1 MAKCYFKLPEDFLLK
16 LSRLGDRTDE
26 ITEKALEAGGAVV
39 ADKVRGNLESVIGA
53 NVKTESRSTGQLA
66 SALGV
71 SPPKLNRDGN
81 FDVKI
86 GFSEPRRGGESNAK
100 IANILEYGKHGQPPK
115 PFLKPAKS
123 ASRNECVEAMRRVF
137 EEEVEKV

>member
-1 MAKCYFKLPEDFLLK
+1 MAKCDFKLPEDFLLR

-71 SPPKLNRDGN
+71 SPPKLNRDSN

-123 ASRNECVEAMRRVF
+123 ASRNDCVEAMKRVF